1 MRWPG
6 GRGACLSD
14 ARESA
19 PRASDKAYTSNPVL
33 IGHYLNW
40 PGCATSTEGGAAL
53 SPYFVSL
60 KYTTPSPTPA
70 YRNEGGCLEL
80 SAIRQQKLTQLLILN
95 PNSICE
101 LARA

>member
-19 PRASDKAYTSNPVL
+19 PRESDKAYTSNPVL

-40 PGCATSTEGGAAL
+40 PECAASTEGGVLHQSVFPFRSNRCSRLQLQLVEMRGAAL
-53 SPYFVSL
+53 SFR
-60 KYTTPSPTPA
+60 PSG
-70 YRNEGGCLEL
+70 NK
-80 SAIRQQKLTQLLILN
+80 S
-95 PNSICE
+95 
-101 LARA
+101 